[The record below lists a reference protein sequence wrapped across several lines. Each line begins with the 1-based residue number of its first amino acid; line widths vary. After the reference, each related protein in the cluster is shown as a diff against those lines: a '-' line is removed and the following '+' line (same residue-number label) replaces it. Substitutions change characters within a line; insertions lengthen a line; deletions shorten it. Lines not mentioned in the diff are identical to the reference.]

1 MRYRF
6 ALLMMSLLLVHGPAS
21 AHPHIFVDAK
31 VGFHINEGGSLTGLH
46 ISWTYDPFTTLF
58 LFDVLDLD
66 RDKDGKLSDEDY
78 AAILRGETE
87 WADDYVGDIY
97 LEINE
102 KVHPHLKPVDAKADY
117 GDDQITIRFDL
128 PLAEPAKVSGQD
140 VILRLYDPNYYYAY
154 SVAEIVDPE
163 PLPAHCETALHKFEP
178 DTTTGDLLVALGTL
192 SREET
197 PEQADVGRLFSD
209 EVTLSCD

>member
-6 ALLMMSLLLVHGPAS
+6 ALLMMSLVLACGPAS

-31 VGFHINEGGSLTGLH
+31 AGFLVDPEGSLTGLH
-46 ISWTYDPFTTLF
+46 ISWTYDPFTTLV

-66 RDKDGKLSDEDY
+66 RDKDGKLNDEDY

-87 WADDYVGDIY
+87 WAGDYVGDIY
-97 LEINE
+97 LEVNE
-102 KVHPHLKPVDAKADY
+102 KVHPHLKPVDAQAEY
-117 GDDQITIRFDL
+117 SNDQITIRFDL
-128 PLAEPAKVSGQD
+128 PLAEPVKVSGQD
-140 VILRLYDPNYYYAY
+140 IVLRIYDPNYYYAY
-154 SVAEIVDPE
+154 TVIEVVE
-163 PLPAHCETALHKFEP
+163 PLPLPKPCETVLYAFEP
-178 DTTTGDLLVALGTL
+178 DAATGDLLVTLGSL

-197 PEQADVGRLFSD
+197 PEQSNVGRLFSD

>member
-6 ALLMMSLLLVHGPAS
+6 ALLMMSLLLAYGPAS
-21 AHPHIFVDAK
+21 AHPHIFVDTK
-31 VGFHINEGGSLTGLH
+31 TGFHIDEDGLLTGLY

-66 RDKDGKLSDEDY
+66 RDRDGKLNEDDY

-97 LEINE
+97 LEVNE
-102 KVHPHLKPVDAKADY
+102 KLHPHLKPVDAKAEY
-117 GDDQITIRFDL
+117 RGDQITVRFDL
-128 PLAEPAKVSGQD
+128 PLAEPVKIPAQNV
-140 VILRLYDPNYYYAY
+140 VLRVYDPNYYYAY
-154 SVAEIVDPE
+154 SIVEIVDPE
-163 PLPAHCETALHKFEP
+163 PMPKSCETSLQAFEP
-178 DTTTGDLLVALGTL
+178 NAVTSDLLVALGSL

-197 PEQADVGRLFSD
+197 PEEENVGRLFSD
-209 EVTLSCD
+209 QVVLSCD

>member
-6 ALLMMSLLLVHGPAS
+6 ALLMMLALAYGPAS
-21 AHPHIFVDAK
+21 AHPHIFVDTK
-31 VGFHINEGGSLTGLH
+31 TGFHVNEDGLLTGLE

-66 RDKDGKLSDEDY
+66 RDGDGELNDEDY

-97 LEINE
+97 LEVNK
-102 KVHPHLKPVDAKADY
+102 KVHPHLKPVDAEAVY
-117 GDDQITIRFDL
+117 RDDQITVRFDL
-128 PLAEPAKVSGQD
+128 PLAEPVQVPGQE
-140 VILRLYDPNYYYAY
+140 VVLRVYDPNYYYAY
-154 SVAEIVDPE
+154 SVVETTGQQS
-163 PLPAHCETALHKFEP
+163 LPAPCETSLHAFEP
-178 DTTTGDLLVALGTL
+178 DAVTSDLLITLGTL

-197 PEQADVGRLFSD
+197 PEQANVGRLFSD
-209 EVTLSCD
+209 EVVLSCD